1 MLYNIIIIL
10 LIIGVVFL
18 MTKSDK
24 LGKKYNKHSGKLIFF
39 LLVLYMLVNKIYHGV
54 AVLAVIFLLYY
65 HKEIRKRLNIQKID
79 MKFLKDNVERFV
91 NPELSDNEEPKEEE
105 EKKQE
110 EGGDIFNEID
120 KLEEVATNSDKI
132 ATEPFKDMVS
142 DLRKSFD
149 AIYNKLGEQK

>member
-54 AVLAVIFLLYY
+54 AVLAIIFLLYY

-91 NPELSDNEEPKEEE
+91 NPESSDNEQPKEE
-105 EKKQE
+105 QE

-120 KLEEVATNSDKI
+120 KLEEVAANSDKI

>member
-54 AVLAVIFLLYY
+54 AVLAVIFVLYY
-65 HKEIRKRLNIQKID
+65 HKEIRKKLNIQKID
-79 MKFLKDNVERFV
+79 MKFLKNNVERFV
-91 NPELSDNEEPKEEE
+91 NPESSESEEPK
-105 EKKQE
+105 KE

-120 KLEEVATNSDKI
+120 KLEEVATNSDEIEK
-132 ATEPFKDMVS
+132 EPFKDMVS

>member
-54 AVLAVIFLLYY
+54 AVLAVIFVLYY
-65 HKEIRKRLNIQKID
+65 HKEIRKKLNIQKID
-79 MKFLKDNVERFV
+79 MKLLKDNVERFV
-91 NPELSDNEEPKEEE
+91 NHESIESEKHEE
-105 EKKQE
+105 EKKE
-110 EGGDIFNEID
+110 
-120 KLEEVATNSDKI
+120 
-132 ATEPFKDMVS
+132 
-142 DLRKSFD
+142 
-149 AIYNKLGEQK
+149 

>member
-54 AVLAVIFLLYY
+54 AVLAVIFVLYY
-65 HKEIRKRLNIQKID
+65 HKEIRKKLNIQKID

-91 NPELSDNEEPKEEE
+91 NPDSIESEKPEE
-105 EKKQE
+105 EKKEE

-120 KLEEVATNSDKI
+120 KLEEVAANSDKI